1 MNAINIANVISTYS
15 GGTGCA
21 CGCKGTY
28 AYPEDTTATESQW
41 GTLSDRT
48 VKSRLKKLNDAI
60 VEDRQV
66 YLDTWFDGSCYEIQN
81 DEGTR
86 VVRIYVDTVTS

>member
-1 MNAINIANVISTYS
+1 MIAINIENVVTTYS

-28 AYPEDTTATESQW
+28 AYPENTTVAESQW

-48 VKSRLKKLNDAI
+48 VKSRLKKVNDAL
-60 VEDRQV
+60 VEDRLV
-66 YLDTWFDGSCYEIQN
+66 YLDNWFDGSCYEIQN